1 MDYSI
6 GTFYR
11 ALAFVLPLPVAL
23 PLLPA
28 EADGLAG
35 AGRFA
40 AVVDLLPAEA
50 DGLAG
55 AGRFAAVAVPVLLLV
70 GVAIAFHL
78 LTVKGGRP

>member
-23 PLLPA
+23 P
-28 EADGLAG
+28 
-35 AGRFA
+35 
-40 AVVDLLPAEA
+40 LLPAEA